1 MSIYQ
6 VSLENVAVR
15 GKGLALASNYWSR
28 EILDFSANLL
38 ASLPNW
44 RSQDLKTYFSTG
56 LKRAFEM
63 LRDLHRTH
71 FYGYATDPK

>member
-1 MSIYQ
+1 LSIYQ

-15 GKGLALASNYWSR
+15 GKGLALASNYWSG

-38 ASLPNW
+38 ASLQNW
-44 RSQDLKTYFSTG
+44 RSQDLKTFFSTG

-63 LRDLHRTH
+63 VRDLHRTH
-71 FYGYATDPK
+71 FYGSAINPK